1 MFDNL
6 DDFKKKAIDNKA
18 NLKFKNI
25 TIPIGDG
32 EQDFRITG
40 IGEKAIK
47 IELSLWNLSKISNKS
62 KDS

>member
-18 NLKFKNI
+18 NL
-25 TIPIGDG
+25 
-32 EQDFRITG
+32 
-40 IGEKAIK
+40 
-47 IELSLWNLSKISNKS
+47 SLWNLSKISNKS